1 MRWET
6 TTRYGLRP
14 VLAFWVGLAAL
25 VTGLGWALATGSWE
39 DWQWALSV
47 LGVALLVYGAVVLQ
61 MRREYRRDS
70 KWQRSG
76 SAD

>member
-14 VLAFWVGLAAL
+14 WLAFWVGLAAL

-39 DWQWALSV
+39 DWQWALTV

-70 KWQRSG
+70 KWRRSG
-76 SAD
+76 SAE

>member
-39 DWQWALSV
+39 DWQ
-47 LGVALLVYGAVVLQ
+47 
-61 MRREYRRDS
+61 
-70 KWQRSG
+70 
-76 SAD
+76 

>member
-6 TTRYGLRP
+6 TARYGLRP
-14 VLAFWVGLAAL
+14 LLSFWVGLAAL
-25 VTGLGWALATGSWE
+25 VTGLGWALATGNWE
-39 DWQWALSV
+39 DWQWALLV

-70 KWQRSG
+70 KWRRSG
-76 SAD
+76 SGE